1 MKAGFFVL
9 KQGGTMRVLKFGGT
23 SLANAQRFNQV
34 ADIVINNQQQSQIA
48 LVLSAPSGV
57 TNNLVAVVE
66 KTSQGLSADEHLIAI
81 QKIFSELI
89 KGLKETYAEL
99 ADDLLRNTFENEI
112 AELSNL
118 LEGVRLLGQCPAS
131 IEARIL
137 SKGEVLS
144 VACMKQLLIA
154 KGQDVEVIVPQQKLI
169 SFKGG
174 YLEAQI
180 DIKTSRKLLAEDAI
194 VANAIYLMPGF
205 TAGNEEG
212 ETLVLGRNGSDYSA
226 AVLAACL
233 KAECC
238 EIWTDVDGVYS
249 CDPRLVKDA
258 KLLSSLSYAEAMEL
272 SYFGAKVLHPK
283 TIAPIAQHH
292 IPCLIKNT
300 HNPQAEGTLISAQ
313 TSNQKL
319 RVKGISD
326 LKGLSMLSISGPG
339 MKGIVGMAGRIFSTV
354 SRAGV
359 SIILITQSSSEY
371 SLSFCI
377 YSNDTQQAI
386 DALTEE
392 FSLEFENNLLE
403 EIDVIDKQ
411 AIISLVG
418 DGMKKEKGVAARF
431 LTALTD
437 ASINVT
443 AIAQGSSE
451 RSISAVVS
459 EKKANEAVI
468 ACHHSFFSSTQFI
481 DLFVIGC
488 GGVGGALI
496 DQIHRQQTYLAERN
510 IAIRVCGVVNS
521 RAMLLDVHG
530 VDLNNWRDLLK
541 DATEEL
547 SLVAMKNLV
556 NGSHII
562 NPVIVDC
569 TSNDGIAA
577 RYVDFLGAGFHVVT
591 ANKKANTSSMD
602 YYHQLRLTALMKRRK
617 FLYDTNVGAG
627 LPVIENIQN
636 LFNAGDRLVKFNG
649 ILSGSLSFIFGK
661 LDDGKSF
668 SDVTSEARN
677 LGFTEPDP
685 RDDLSGTDVARKL
698 LILARESGM
707 DITLDDVEVEQALP
721 PGFDDTGTAD
731 EFMARLPEADQYF
744 KQLQDKANE
753 EGKVLRYIGSIEDGK
768 CKCSIMAVD
777 ENDPLN
783 KVKDG
788 ENALAFY
795 SQYYQPIPLVLR
807 GYGAG
812 TEVTAAGV
820 FADVLRTLNWK
831 QEF

>member
-1 MKAGFFVL
+1 
-9 KQGGTMRVLKFGGT
+9 MRVLKFGGT
-23 SLANAQRFNQV
+23 SLANAERFNQV
-34 ADIVINNQQQSQIA
+34 ADIVISNQQQSQIA
-48 LVLSAPSGV
+48 VVLSAPAGV
-57 TNNLVAVVE
+57 TNNLLAVVE
-66 KTSQGLSADEHLIAI
+66 KTSMGISSENHLTDIQHIFAD
-81 QKIFSELI
+81 LI
-89 KGLKETYAEL
+89 KTLKGTYAEF
-99 ADDLLRNTFENEI
+99 ADDLLKTIFERELSH
-112 AELSNL
+112 LSNL
-118 LEGVRLLGQCPAS
+118 LEGVRLLAQCPAS
-131 IEARIL
+131 IEAQIL
-137 SKGEVLS
+137 SKGELLS

-154 KGQDVEVIVPQQKLI
+154 KGHKVEVIKPQEKLI
-169 SFKGG
+169 SHKGG

-180 DIKTSRKLLAEDAI
+180 DIDISRALFAKETI
-194 VANAIYLMPGF
+194 VKNAIYLMPGF
-205 TAGNEEG
+205 TAGNEQG

-283 TIAPIAQHH
+283 TIGPIAQHH

-300 HNPQAEGTLISAQ
+300 HNPQASGTLIGVEHGEEAMQ
-313 TSNQKL
+313 
-319 RVKGISD
+319 VKGISD
-326 LKGLSMLSISGPG
+326 LKDLTMLSISGPG
-339 MKGIVGMAGRIFSTV
+339 MKGIIGMAGRIFSTV
-354 SRAGV
+354 SRSGV

-377 YSNDTQQAI
+377 HSSDTHKAL
-386 DALTEE
+386 DALNEE
-392 FSLEFENNLLE
+392 FSLEFKNNLLE
-403 EIDVIDKQ
+403 PIDVVEKQ

-418 DGMKKEKGVAARF
+418 DGMKKARGVAARF
-431 LTALTD
+431 LTALTE

-459 EKKANEAVI
+459 EKKAKEAVI
-468 ACHHSFFSSTQFI
+468 ACHQSFFGSIQYI
-481 DLFVIGC
+481 DMFLIGC
-488 GGVGGALI
+488 GGVGAALV
-496 DQIHRQQTYLAERN
+496 DQVYRQQVYLSERN
-510 IAIRVCGVVNS
+510 IEIRVCGIANS
-521 RAMLLDVHG
+521 RTMLMDDQGIKLS
-530 VDLNNWRDLLK
+530 NWRDLLAN
-541 DATEEL
+541 ATQEL
-547 SLVAMKNLV
+547 SLSSMQSMVDH
-556 NGSHII
+556 SHII

-569 TSNDGIAA
+569 TSNDAIAA
-577 RYVDFLGAGFHVVT
+577 RYVDFLGAGFHVVA
-591 ANKKANTSSMD
+591 ANKKANTFSMD

-627 LPVIENIQN
+627 LPVIENMQN
-636 LFNAGDRLVKFNG
+636 LFKAGDQLVKFNG

-661 LDDGKSF
+661 LDDGKKF
-668 SDVTSEARN
+668 SEVTADARK

-685 RDDLSGTDVARKL
+685 REDLSGTDVARKL
-698 LILARESGM
+698 LILAREAGM
-707 DITLDDVEVEQALP
+707 ELSLDDVEIEPALP
-721 PGFDDTGTAD
+721 PGFDETGSVE
-731 EFMARLPEADQYF
+731 EFMTRLPEADAYF
-744 KQLQDKANE
+744 AELQAKADEN
-753 EGKVLRYIGSIEDGK
+753 GQVLRYIGGIENGK
-768 CKCSIMAVD
+768 CKCSIKAVNED
-777 ENDPLN
+777 DPLN

>member
-1 MKAGFFVL
+1 
-9 KQGGTMRVLKFGGT
+9 MRVFKFGGS

-34 ADIVINNQQQSQIA
+34 ADIAINNHQQSQIA

-66 KTSQGLSADEHLIAI
+66 KTSQGLSSDEHLVAI
-81 QKIFSELI
+81 QKIFLELI
-89 KGLKETYAEL
+89 KGLKATYTEL
-99 ADDLLRNTFENEI
+99 ADQLLHNTFENEI
-112 AELSNL
+112 AELSQL
-118 LEGVRLLGQCPAS
+118 LEGVRLLGQCPES

-154 KGQDVEVIVPQQKLI
+154 KGHQVELINPQQKLI
-169 SFKGG
+169 AFKGG
-174 YLEAQI
+174 YLEAQV
-180 DIKTSRKLLAEDAI
+180 DIEASRALFSKEPI

-205 TAGNEEG
+205 TAGNEQG

-258 KLLSSLSYAEAMEL
+258 KLLTSLSYAEAMEL

-283 TIAPIAQHH
+283 TIAPIAQHY

-313 TSNQKL
+313 KSNQKL
-319 RVKGISD
+319 LVKGISD
-326 LKGLSMLSISGPG
+326 LKGLTMLSVSGPG

-377 YSNDTQQAI
+377 YSSDNKKAI
-386 DALTEE
+386 AALKDE

-403 EIDVIDKQ
+403 PVDVIENL

-418 DGMKKEKGVAARF
+418 DGMKKAKGIAARF

-437 ASINVT
+437 AAINIT

-451 RSISAVVS
+451 RSISAVVA

-468 ACHHSFFSSTQFI
+468 ACHQSFFSSTQYI

-496 DQIHRQQTYLAERN
+496 DQIHRQKNYLAERN
-510 IAIRVCGVVNS
+510 ISLRLCGIANS
-521 RAMLLDVHG
+521 RAMLLDVQG
-530 VDLNNWRDLLK
+530 VDLNNWRELVK

-547 SLVAMKNLV
+547 SLAVLKGLV
-556 NGSHII
+556 DGSHII

-569 TSNDGIAA
+569 TSNDAIAA

-591 ANKKANTSSMD
+591 ANKKANTSSME

-627 LPVIENIQN
+627 LPVIENMQN
-636 LFNAGDRLVKFNG
+636 LLNAGDRLVKFNG

-661 LDDGKSF
+661 LDEGKLF
-668 SDVTSEARN
+668 SEVTLEARN

-698 LILARESGM
+698 LILAREAGM
-707 DITLDDVEVEQALP
+707 ELTLDDVEVEQALP
-721 PGFDDTGTAD
+721 PGFDDTGTTE
-731 EFMARLPEADQYF
+731 EFMARLPEADAYF
-744 KQLQDKANE
+744 KRMQDEANE
-753 EGKVLRYIGSIEDGK
+753 KGLVLRYVGSISNGK
-768 CKCSIMAVD
+768 CKCSIVAVTED
-777 ENDPLN
+777 DPLN
-783 KVKDG
+783 KVKSG

>member
-1 MKAGFFVL
+1 
-9 KQGGTMRVLKFGGT
+9 MRVLKFGGT

-34 ADIVINNQQQSQIA
+34 ADIVINNHQQSQIA

-81 QKIFSELI
+81 QKIFAELI
-89 KGLKETYAEL
+89 KGLKDTYSEL
-99 ADDLLRNTFENEI
+99 ADELLRNTFENEI
-112 AELSNL
+112 AELTNL
-118 LEGVRLLGQCPAS
+118 LEGVRLLGQCPPS

-137 SKGEVLS
+137 SKGEALS
-144 VACMKQLLIA
+144 IACMKQLLIA
-154 KGQDVEVIVPQQKLI
+154 KGHQVEVIIPQEKLI
-169 SFKGG
+169 AHKGG

-180 DIKTSRKLLAEDAI
+180 DIEASRLLFAKEPI
-194 VANAIYLMPGF
+194 VAHAIYLMPGF

-258 KLLSSLSYAEAMEL
+258 KLLTSLSYAEAMEL

-283 TIAPIAQHH
+283 TIAPIAQHY

-313 TSNQKL
+313 ESEQKL
-319 RVKGISD
+319 QVKGISD
-326 LKGLSMLSISGPG
+326 LKGLSMLSVSGPG
-339 MKGIVGMAGRIFSTV
+339 MKGIVGMAGRIFTTI
-354 SRAGV
+354 SRADV

-377 YSNDTQQAI
+377 YSNDTKKAI
-386 DALTEE
+386 SALTEE

-403 EIDVIDKQ
+403 KIDVIDKQ

-418 DGMKKEKGVAARF
+418 DGMKKEKGIAARF

-437 ASINVT
+437 ASINIT

-451 RSISAVVS
+451 RSISAVVA
-459 EKKANEAVI
+459 ERKANEAVI
-468 ACHHSFFSSTQFI
+468 ACHNSFFNSTQYI
-481 DLFVIGC
+481 DLFLIGC
-488 GGVGGALI
+488 GGVGGALV
-496 DQIHRQQTYLAERN
+496 DQIHRQQSYLAERN
-510 IAIRVCGVVNS
+510 IAIRVCGVANS
-521 RAMLLDVHG
+521 KVMLLDVQG
-530 VDLNNWRDLLK
+530 INLDNWRDLLK

-547 SLVAMKNLV
+547 SLIAMKNLV
-556 NGSHII
+556 DGSHII

-591 ANKKANTSSMD
+591 ANKKANTSSME

-627 LPVIENIQN
+627 LPVIENMQN

-661 LDDGKSF
+661 LDEGMSF
-668 SDVTSEARN
+668 SDVTTEARN
-677 LGFTEPDP
+677 IGFTEPDP

-698 LILARESGM
+698 LILAREAGM
-707 DITLDDVEVEQALP
+707 DLTLDDVEVEQALP
-721 PGFDDTGTAD
+721 PGFDDSGTTD
-731 EFMARLPEADQYF
+731 EFMARLPAADAYF
-744 KQLQDKANE
+744 KELQDKANE
-753 EGKVLRYIGSIEDGK
+753 TGKVLRYIGSIEDGK

>member
-1 MKAGFFVL
+1 
-9 KQGGTMRVLKFGGT
+9 MRVLKFGGT

-66 KTSQGLSADEHLIAI
+66 KTSQGLSADEHLTAI
-81 QKIFSELI
+81 QTIFAELI
-89 KGLKETYAEL
+89 AGLKETYIEL
-99 ADDLLRNTFENEI
+99 ADQLLRNTFENEI
-112 AELSNL
+112 AELTQL
-118 LEGVRLLGQCPAS
+118 LEGVRLLGQCPPS

-137 SKGEVLS
+137 SKGEALS
-144 VACMKQLLIA
+144 IACMKQLLIA
-154 KGQDVEVIVPQQKLI
+154 KGKQVEVIVPQQKLI
-169 SFKGG
+169 AFKGG

-180 DIKTSRKLLAEDAI
+180 DINASRSLFEKETL

-205 TAGNEEG
+205 TAGNSDG

-249 CDPRLVKDA
+249 CDPRLVKNA
-258 KLLSSLSYAEAMEL
+258 KLLTSLSYAEAMEL

-283 TIAPIAQHH
+283 TIAPIAQHA

-300 HNPQAEGTLISAQ
+300 HNPQADGTLISEKQ
-313 TSNQKL
+313 SDQKL

-354 SRAGV
+354 SRADV

-377 YSNDTQQAI
+377 YSADTEKAI
-386 DALTEE
+386 AALTEE
-392 FSLEFENNLLE
+392 FTLEFENNLLE
-403 EIDVIDKQ
+403 DIDVIDHQ

-418 DGMKKEKGVAARF
+418 DGMKQKKGISARF

-451 RSISAVVS
+451 RSISVVID
-459 EKKANEAVI
+459 ERKANEAVI
-468 ACHHSFFSSTQFI
+468 ACHHSFFTNTQFI

-496 DQIHRQQTYLAERN
+496 DQIYRQQSYLAERN
-510 IAIRVCGVVNS
+510 IAIRVCGVANS
-521 RAMLLDVHG
+521 RAMLLDASG
-530 VDLNNWRDLLK
+530 VELSDWRDALK
-541 DATEEL
+541 DATEAL
-547 SLVAMKNLV
+547 SLASMKNLV

-569 TSNDGIAA
+569 TSNDAIAA

-602 YYHQLRLTALMKRRK
+602 YYHQLRLTALTKRRK

-636 LFNAGDRLVKFNG
+636 LFNAGDRLMKFNG

-661 LDDGKSF
+661 LDEGQSF
-668 SDVTSEARN
+668 SDVTAEARSI
-677 LGFTEPDP
+677 GFTEPDP

-698 LILARESGM
+698 LILAREAGM
-707 DITLDDVEVEQALP
+707 ELSLDDIEVEQALP
-721 PGFDDTGTAD
+721 PGFDDSGTAE
-731 EFMARLPEADQYF
+731 EFMARLPEADAYF
-744 KQLQDKANE
+744 KSLQEKADK
-753 EGKVLRYIGSIEDGK
+753 EGKVLRYVGSIDNGK
-768 CKCSIMAVD
+768 CKCSIMAV
-777 ENDPLN
+777 EANDPLN

-820 FADVLRTLNWK
+820 FADVMRTLNWK

>member
-180 DIKTSRKLLAEDAI
+180 DIKTSRKLLAQDAI

-258 KLLSSLSYAEAMEL
+258 KLLTSLSYAEAMEL

-313 TSNQKL
+313 KSDQKL

-386 DALTEE
+386 DALVEE

-707 DITLDDVEVEQALP
+707 NINLDDVEVEQALP

>member
-1 MKAGFFVL
+1 
-9 KQGGTMRVLKFGGT
+9 MRVLKFGGT

-66 KTSQGLSADEHLIAI
+66 KTSQGLPADEHLIAI
-81 QKIFSELI
+81 QKIFLELI
-89 KGLKETYAEL
+89 KGLKETYTEL
-99 ADDLLRNTFENEI
+99 ADQLLKNTFENEI
-112 AELSNL
+112 AELSKL

-137 SKGEVLS
+137 CKGEVLS
-144 VACMKQLLIA
+144 IACMKQLLIA
-154 KGQDVEVIVPQQKLI
+154 KGQDVELIIPQQKLL
-169 SFKGG
+169 SYKGG

-180 DIKTSRKLLAEDAI
+180 DINASRALFAKDPI
-194 VANAIYLMPGF
+194 IANAIYLMPGF
-205 TAGNEEG
+205 TAGNEDG

-258 KLLSSLSYAEAMEL
+258 KLLTSLSYAEAMEL

-283 TIAPIAQHH
+283 TIAPIAQHS

-300 HNPQAEGTLISAQ
+300 HNPQAPGTLISAQ
-313 TSNQKL
+313 KSDQKL

-326 LKGLSMLSISGPG
+326 LKGLSMLSVSGPG
-339 MKGIVGMAGRIFSTV
+339 MKGIVGMAGRIFTTI

-377 YSNDTQQAI
+377 YSSDTQKAI
-386 DALTEE
+386 DTLTEE
-392 FSLEFENNLLE
+392 FKLEFENNLLE

-431 LTALTD
+431 LMALTD

-468 ACHHSFFSSTQFI
+468 ACHHSFFSKAQYI

-496 DQIHRQQTYLAERN
+496 DQIHRQQSYLAERN
-510 IAIRVCGVVNS
+510 IAIRVCGVANS
-521 RAMLLDVHG
+521 RAMLMDVAG
-530 VDLNNWRDLLK
+530 VDLTNWRDLVK
-541 DATEEL
+541 DATDEMSL
-547 SLVAMKNLV
+547 ATMKSLVD
-556 NGSHII
+556 GSRII

-627 LPVIENIQN
+627 LPVIENMQN
-636 LFNAGDRLVKFNG
+636 LFNAGDQLVKFNG

-661 LDDGKSF
+661 LDEGKSF
-668 SDVTSEARN
+668 SEVTAEARN

-698 LILARESGM
+698 LILAREAGM
-707 DITLDDVEVEQALP
+707 ELTLDDVEVEQALP
-721 PGFDDTGTAD
+721 PGFDDTGSAD
-731 EFMARLPEADQYF
+731 EFMARLTDADAYF
-744 KQLQDKANE
+744 KELQDKANE
-753 EGKVLRYIGSIEDGK
+753 ENKVLRYIGSIEDGK

>member
-194 VANAIYLMPGF
+194 VSNAIYLMPGF

-258 KLLSSLSYAEAMEL
+258 KLLTSLSYAEAMEL

-521 RAMLLDVHG
+521 RAMLLDVNG

-661 LDDGKSF
+661 LDEGKSF

>member
-1 MKAGFFVL
+1 
-9 KQGGTMRVLKFGGT
+9 MRVLKFGGT

-34 ADIVINNQQQSQIA
+34 ADIVINNQEQSQIA

-66 KTSQGLSADEHLIAI
+66 KTSKGLPAEEHLVAI
-81 QKIFSELI
+81 QKIFAELI
-89 KGLKETYAEL
+89 KGLKDTYVEL

-112 AELSNL
+112 AELSKL
-118 LEGVRLLGQCPAS
+118 LEGVRLLGQCPPN
-131 IEARIL
+131 IESRIL
-137 SKGEVLS
+137 CKGEILS
-144 VACMKQLLIA
+144 VACMKQLLLA
-154 KGQDVEVIVPQQKLI
+154 KGQQVEVINPQQKLI
-169 SFKGG
+169 AFKGG

-180 DIKTSRKLLAEDAI
+180 DIKASRLLLAKDPI

-205 TAGNEEG
+205 TAGNDRG
-212 ETLVLGRNGSDYSA
+212 ETVVLGRNGSDYSA

-233 KAECC
+233 KADCC

-283 TIAPIAQHH
+283 TISPIAQHS

-300 HNPQAEGTLISAQ
+300 NNPEAEGTLISAENKE
-313 TSNQKL
+313 SKL

-326 LKGLSMLSISGPG
+326 LKGLSMLSVSGPG
-339 MKGIVGMAGRIFSTV
+339 MKGIVGMAGRIFSTI
-354 SRAGV
+354 SRADV

-377 YSNDTQQAI
+377 HSNDTERAI
-386 DALTEE
+386 KALNNE

-403 EIDVIDKQ
+403 EIDIIDKQ

-431 LTALTD
+431 LMALTD
-437 ASINVT
+437 ASINIT

-451 RSISAVVS
+451 RSISVVVS
-459 EKKANEAVI
+459 EKRANEAVI
-468 ACHHSFFSSTQFI
+468 ACHHSFFSRTQFI

-496 DQIHRQQTYLAERN
+496 DQIHRQQSYLAERN
-510 IAIRVCGVVNS
+510 ITIRICGVANS
-521 RAMLLDVHG
+521 RAILLDVNG
-530 VDLNNWRDLLK
+530 IDLTCWRDRLK
-541 DATEEL
+541 DAVGEL
-547 SLVAMKNLV
+547 SLVSMKNLV

-569 TSNDGIAA
+569 TSNDAIAA

-602 YYHQLRLTALMKRRK
+602 YYRQLRFTALTKRRK

-661 LDDGKSF
+661 LDEGKPF
-668 SDVTSEARN
+668 SQVTAEARA

-698 LILARESGM
+698 LILAREAGM
-707 DITLDDVEVEQALP
+707 ELSLEDIEIQQALP
-721 PGFDDTGTAD
+721 PAFDDTGTTD
-731 EFMARLPEADQYF
+731 EFMARLPEADAYF
-744 KQLQDKANE
+744 KDLQDKANE
-753 EGKVLRYIGSIEDGK
+753 ESKVLRYIGSIEDGK

-777 ENDPLN
+777 ANDPLN

>member
-1 MKAGFFVL
+1 MAGFFVL

-258 KLLSSLSYAEAMEL
+258 KLLTSLSYAEAMEL

>member
-1 MKAGFFVL
+1 
-9 KQGGTMRVLKFGGT
+9 MRVLKFGGT
-23 SLANAQRFNQV
+23 SLANAERFNQV
-34 ADIVINNQQQSQIA
+34 ADIVISNQQQSQIA
-48 LVLSAPSGV
+48 LVLSAPAGV
-57 TNNLVAVVE
+57 TNNLIAVVE
-66 KTSQGLSADEHLIAI
+66 KTSMGISSENHLSDIQHIFAD
-81 QKIFSELI
+81 LI
-89 KGLKETYAEL
+89 KTLKGTYAEF
-99 ADDLLRNTFENEI
+99 ADELLETIFER
-112 AELSNL
+112 ELSHLSDL
-118 LEGVRLLGQCPAS
+118 LEGVRLLAQCPAS
-131 IEARIL
+131 IEAQIL
-137 SKGEVLS
+137 SKGELLS

-154 KGQDVEVIVPQQKLI
+154 KGHRVEVIKPQEKLI
-169 SFKGG
+169 AYKGG

-180 DIKTSRKLLAEDAI
+180 DIDVSRALFEKEAI
-194 VANAIYLMPGF
+194 VKNAIYLMPGF
-205 TAGNEEG
+205 TAGNEQG

-283 TIAPIAQHH
+283 TIGPIAQHH

-300 HNPQAEGTLISAQ
+300 HNPQASGTLIGVEHGDEEMQ
-313 TSNQKL
+313 
-319 RVKGISD
+319 VKGISD
-326 LKGLSMLSISGPG
+326 LKGLTMLSISGPG

-354 SRAGV
+354 SRSGV

-377 YSNDTQQAI
+377 HSCDTQK
-386 DALTEE
+386 ALLALNEE
-392 FSLEFENNLLE
+392 FSLEFKNNLLE
-403 EIDVIDKQ
+403 SIDVVEKQ

-418 DGMKKEKGVAARF
+418 DGMKKARGVAARF
-431 LTALTD
+431 LTALTE

-459 EKKANEAVI
+459 EKKAKEAVI
-468 ACHHSFFSSTQFI
+468 ACHQSFFGSVQYI
-481 DLFVIGC
+481 DMFLIGC
-488 GGVGGALI
+488 GGVGAALV
-496 DQIHRQQTYLAERN
+496 DQVHRQQEYLSERN
-510 IAIRVCGVVNS
+510 IEIRVCGIANS
-521 RAMLLDVHG
+521 RKMLMDDQGIQLS
-530 VDLNNWRDLLK
+530 NWRDLLAN
-541 DATEEL
+541 ATQEL
-547 SLVAMKNLV
+547 SLSSMQSMVDD
-556 NGSHII
+556 SHII

-569 TSNDGIAA
+569 TSNDAIAA
-577 RYVDFLGAGFHVVT
+577 RYVDFLGAGFHVVA
-591 ANKKANTSSMD
+591 ANKKANTFSMD

-627 LPVIENIQN
+627 LPVIENMQN
-636 LFNAGDRLVKFNG
+636 LFKAGDQLVKFNG

-661 LDDGKSF
+661 LDSGKKF
-668 SDVTSEARN
+668 SEVTAEARN

-685 RDDLSGTDVARKL
+685 REDLSGTDVARKL
-698 LILARESGM
+698 LILAREAGM
-707 DITLDDVEVEQALP
+707 ELSLDDVEIEPALP
-721 PGFDDTGTAD
+721 PGFDESGSVD
-731 EFMARLPEADQYF
+731 EFMTRLTEADAYF
-744 KQLQDKANE
+744 AELQAKADEN
-753 EGKVLRYIGSIEDGK
+753 GQVLRYIGGIENGK
-768 CKCSIMAVD
+768 CKCSIKAVNED
-777 ENDPLN
+777 DPLN

-795 SQYYQPIPLVLR
+795 SRYYQPIPLVLR

>member
-1 MKAGFFVL
+1 
-9 KQGGTMRVLKFGGT
+9 MRVLKFGGT

-194 VANAIYLMPGF
+194 VSNAIYLMPGF

-258 KLLSSLSYAEAMEL
+258 KLLTSLSYAEAMEL

-661 LDDGKSF
+661 LDEGKSF

>member
-1 MKAGFFVL
+1 
-9 KQGGTMRVLKFGGT
+9 MRVLKFGGT

-34 ADIVINNQQQSQIA
+34 ADIVINNQEQSQIA

-66 KTSQGLSADEHLIAI
+66 KTSKGLPAEEHLVAI
-81 QKIFSELI
+81 QKIFAELI
-89 KGLKETYAEL
+89 KGLKDTYVEL

-112 AELSNL
+112 AELSKL
-118 LEGVRLLGQCPAS
+118 LEGVRLLGQCPPN
-131 IEARIL
+131 IESRIL
-137 SKGEVLS
+137 CKGEILS
-144 VACMKQLLIA
+144 VACMKQLLLA
-154 KGQDVEVIVPQQKLI
+154 KGQQVEVINPQQKLI
-169 SFKGG
+169 AFKGG

-180 DIKTSRKLLAEDAI
+180 DIKASRLLLAKDPI

-205 TAGNEEG
+205 TAGNDRG
-212 ETLVLGRNGSDYSA
+212 ETVVLGRNGSDYSA

-233 KAECC
+233 KADCC

-283 TIAPIAQHH
+283 TISPIAQHS

-300 HNPQAEGTLISAQ
+300 NNPEAEGTLISAENKE
-313 TSNQKL
+313 SKL

-326 LKGLSMLSISGPG
+326 LKGLSMLSVSGPG
-339 MKGIVGMAGRIFSTV
+339 MKGIVGMAGRIFSTI
-354 SRAGV
+354 SRADV

-377 YSNDTQQAI
+377 HSNDTERAI
-386 DALTEE
+386 KALNNE

-403 EIDVIDKQ
+403 EIDIIDKQ

-431 LTALTD
+431 LMALTD
-437 ASINVT
+437 ASINIT

-451 RSISAVVS
+451 RSISVVVS
-459 EKKANEAVI
+459 EKRANEAVI
-468 ACHHSFFSSTQFI
+468 ACHHSFFSRTQFI

-496 DQIHRQQTYLAERN
+496 DQIHRQQSYLAERN
-510 IAIRVCGVVNS
+510 ITIRICGVANS
-521 RAMLLDVHG
+521 RAILLDVNG
-530 VDLNNWRDLLK
+530 IDLTCWRDRLK
-541 DATEEL
+541 DAVGEL
-547 SLVAMKNLV
+547 SLVSMKNLV

-569 TSNDGIAA
+569 TSNDAIAA

-602 YYHQLRLTALMKRRK
+602 YYRQLRFTALTKRRK

-636 LFNAGDRLVKFNG
+636 LFNAGDRLIKFNG

-661 LDDGKSF
+661 LDEGKPF
-668 SDVTSEARN
+668 SQVTAEARA

-698 LILARESGM
+698 LILAREAGM
-707 DITLDDVEVEQALP
+707 ELSLEDIEIQQALP
-721 PGFDDTGTAD
+721 PAFDDTGTTD
-731 EFMARLPEADQYF
+731 EFMARLPEADAYF
-744 KQLQDKANE
+744 KDLQDKANE
-753 EGKVLRYIGSIEDGK
+753 ESKVLRYIGSIEDGK

-777 ENDPLN
+777 ANDPLN

>member
-1 MKAGFFVL
+1 
-9 KQGGTMRVLKFGGT
+9 MRVLKFGGT

-66 KTSQGLSADEHLIAI
+66 KTSQGLSADEHLVAI
-81 QKIFSELI
+81 QTIFAELI

-112 AELSNL
+112 AELTKL
-118 LEGVRLLGQCPAS
+118 LEGVRLLGQCPPS

-144 VACMKQLLIA
+144 IACMKQLLLA
-154 KGQDVEVIVPQQKLI
+154 KGKQAEVIVPQEKLI
-169 SFKGG
+169 SYKGG

-180 DIKTSRKLLAEDAI
+180 DIQASRLLFAKESI
-194 VANAIYLMPGF
+194 NTNAIYLMPGF

-258 KLLSSLSYAEAMEL
+258 KLLTSLSYAEAMEL

-283 TIAPIAQHH
+283 TIAPIAQHA

-313 TSNQKL
+313 KSDQNL

-354 SRAGV
+354 SRADV

-377 YSNDTQQAI
+377 YSNDTEKAI
-386 DALTEE
+386 SALTEE

-403 EIDVIDKQ
+403 EIDVVDKQ

-418 DGMKKEKGVAARF
+418 DGMKKEKGISARF

-451 RSISAVVS
+451 RSISAVIS
-459 EKKANEAVI
+459 EKKANEAVM

-496 DQIHRQQTYLAERN
+496 DQIYRQQSYLAERN
-510 IAIRVCGVVNS
+510 ITIRVCGVANS
-521 RAMLLDVHG
+521 RAMLLDVQG

-547 SLVAMKNLV
+547 SLVNMKNLV

-569 TSNDGIAA
+569 TSNDAIAA

-602 YYHQLRLTALMKRRK
+602 YYRQLRLTALMKRRK

-636 LFNAGDRLVKFNG
+636 LFNAGDQLIKFNG

-661 LDDGKSF
+661 LDEGQSF
-668 SDVTSEARN
+668 SEVTAEARGI
-677 LGFTEPDP
+677 GFTEPDP

-698 LILARESGM
+698 LILAREAGM
-707 DITLDDVEVEQALP
+707 ELSLEDIEVEQALP
-721 PGFDDTGTAD
+721 PGFDDTGSAD
-731 EFMARLPEADQYF
+731 EFMERLPQADAYF
-744 KQLQDKANE
+744 KELQDKADE

-777 ENDPLN
+777 ANDPLN

>member
-1 MKAGFFVL
+1 
-9 KQGGTMRVLKFGGT
+9 MRVLKFGGT

-66 KTSQGLSADEHLIAI
+66 KTSQGLSADEHLTAI
-81 QKIFSELI
+81 QTIFAELI
-89 KGLKETYAEL
+89 AGLKETYAEL
-99 ADDLLRNTFENEI
+99 ADQLLRNTFENEI
-112 AELSNL
+112 AELTQL
-118 LEGVRLLGQCPAS
+118 LEGVRLLGQCPPS

-137 SKGEVLS
+137 SKGEALS
-144 VACMKQLLIA
+144 IACMKQLLIA
-154 KGQDVEVIVPQQKLI
+154 KGKQVEVIVPQQKLI
-169 SFKGG
+169 AFKGG

-180 DIKTSRKLLAEDAI
+180 DINTSRSLFEKETL

-205 TAGNEEG
+205 TAGNSDG

-258 KLLSSLSYAEAMEL
+258 KLLTSLSYAEAMEL

-283 TIAPIAQHH
+283 TIAPIAQHA

-300 HNPQAEGTLISAQ
+300 HNPQADGTLISEKQ
-313 TSNQKL
+313 SDQQL

-354 SRAGV
+354 SRADV

-377 YSNDTQQAI
+377 YSADTEKAI
-386 DALTEE
+386 AALTEE
-392 FSLEFENNLLE
+392 FTLEFENNLLE
-403 EIDVIDKQ
+403 DIDVIDHQ

-418 DGMKKEKGVAARF
+418 DGMKQKKGISARF

-451 RSISAVVS
+451 RSISVVID
-459 EKKANEAVI
+459 ERKANEAVI
-468 ACHHSFFSSTQFI
+468 ACHHSFFTNTQFI

-496 DQIHRQQTYLAERN
+496 DQIYRQQSYLAERN
-510 IAIRVCGVVNS
+510 IAIRVCGVANS
-521 RAMLLDVHG
+521 RAMLLNASG
-530 VDLNNWRDLLK
+530 VELSDWRDALK
-541 DATEEL
+541 DATEAL
-547 SLVAMKNLV
+547 SLASMKNLV

-569 TSNDGIAA
+569 TSNDAIAA

-602 YYHQLRLTALMKRRK
+602 YYHQLRLTALTKRRK

-636 LFNAGDRLVKFNG
+636 LFNAGDRLMKFNG

-661 LDDGKSF
+661 LDEGQSF
-668 SDVTSEARN
+668 SDVTAEARSI
-677 LGFTEPDP
+677 GFTEPDP

-698 LILARESGM
+698 LILAREAGM
-707 DITLDDVEVEQALP
+707 ELSLDDIEVEQALP
-721 PGFDDTGTAD
+721 PGFDDSGTAD
-731 EFMARLPEADQYF
+731 EFMARLPEADAYF
-744 KQLQDKANE
+744 KSLQEKADK
-753 EGKVLRYIGSIEDGK
+753 EGKVLRYVGSIDNGK
-768 CKCSIMAVD
+768 CKCSIMAV
-777 ENDPLN
+777 EANDPLN

-820 FADVLRTLNWK
+820 FADVMRTLNWK

>member
-1 MKAGFFVL
+1 
-9 KQGGTMRVLKFGGT
+9 MRVLKFGGT

-34 ADIVINNQQQSQIA
+34 ADIVINNQQQAQIA

-81 QKIFSELI
+81 QTIFAELI
-89 KGLKETYAEL
+89 KGLKETYNEL

-112 AELSNL
+112 AELSKL
-118 LEGVRLLGQCPAS
+118 LEGVRLLGQCPPS
-131 IEARIL
+131 IEAKIL

-144 VACMKQLLIA
+144 VACMKQLLLV
-154 KGQDVEVIVPQQKLI
+154 KGQQVEVIVPQEKLVA
-169 SFKGG
+169 FKGG

-180 DIKTSRKLLAEDAI
+180 DIKASRLLFAKEPI

-258 KLLSSLSYAEAMEL
+258 KLLTSLSYAEAMEL

-283 TIAPIAQHH
+283 TIAPIAQHA

-300 HNPQAEGTLISAQ
+300 HNPQAEGTLISAEK
-313 TSNQKL
+313 SDQKL

-326 LKGLSMLSISGPG
+326 LKGLSMLSVSGPG
-339 MKGIVGMAGRIFSTV
+339 MKGIIGMAGRIFSTV

-377 YSNDTQQAI
+377 YSNDTEKALS
-386 DALTEE
+386 ALTEE

-403 EIDVIDKQ
+403 EIDVVDKQ

-418 DGMKKEKGVAARF
+418 DGMKKEKGISARF

-451 RSISAVVS
+451 RSISAVIA
-459 EKKANEAVI
+459 ERKANEAVI
-468 ACHHSFFSSTQFI
+468 ACHHSFFSNTQFI

-496 DQIHRQQTYLAERN
+496 DQIHRQQSYLAERN
-510 IAIRVCGVVNS
+510 VAIRVCGVANS
-521 RAMLLDVHG
+521 RAMLLDVQS

-547 SLVAMKNLV
+547 SLANMKGLV

-569 TSNDGIAA
+569 TSNDAIAA

-636 LFNAGDRLVKFNG
+636 LFNAGDQLVKFNG

-661 LDDGKSF
+661 LDEGQSF
-668 SDVTSEARN
+668 SAVTAEARGI
-677 LGFTEPDP
+677 GFTEPDP

-698 LILARESGM
+698 LILAREAGM
-707 DITLDDVEVEQALP
+707 ELSLDDIDIQQALP
-721 PGFDDTGTAD
+721 PGFDDSGTAD
-731 EFMARLPEADQYF
+731 EFMARLPEADAYF
-744 KQLQDKANE
+744 KELQDKANE

-777 ENDPLN
+777 ANDPLN

>member
-1 MKAGFFVL
+1 
-9 KQGGTMRVLKFGGT
+9 MRVLKFGGT
-23 SLANAQRFNQV
+23 SLANAERFGQV

-48 LVLSAPSGV
+48 LVLSAPAGV

-66 KTSQGLSADEHLIAI
+66 KTSNGLSAETNLVDIQRIFANLIN
-81 QKIFSELI
+81 
-89 KGLKETYAEL
+89 GLKNTYAEF
-99 ADDLLRNTFENEI
+99 ADDLLKAFFER
-112 AELSNL
+112 ELKHLSDL
-118 LEGVRLLGQCPAS
+118 LEGVRLLAQCPAS
-131 IEARIL
+131 IEAQIL
-137 SKGEVLS
+137 SKGELLS
-144 VACMKQLLIA
+144 IACMKQLLIS
-154 KGQDVEVIVPQQKLI
+154 KGHSVEVIKPQEKLI
-169 SFKGG
+169 AYKGG

-180 DIKTSRKLLAEDAI
+180 DIEASRELLTAQPIDK
-194 VANAIYLMPGF
+194 NAIYLMPGF
-205 TAGNEEG
+205 TAGNELG
-212 ETLVLGRNGSDYSA
+212 ETVVLGRNGSDYSA

-233 KAECC
+233 SAECC

-283 TIAPIAQHH
+283 TIAPIAQHQ

-300 HNPQAEGTLISAQ
+300 HNPQADGTLIGVEHGEQALQ
-313 TSNQKL
+313 
-319 RVKGISD
+319 VKGISD
-326 LKGLSMLSISGPG
+326 LKGLTMLSLSGAG
-339 MKGIVGMAGRIFSTV
+339 MKGIVGMAGRICATV

-377 YSNDTQQAI
+377 YSRDTKNAV

-392 FSLEFENNLLE
+392 FALEFKDKLLE
-403 EIDVIDKQ
+403 PIDLIEHR

-418 DGMKKEKGVAARF
+418 DGMKKAKGVAARF
-431 LTALTD
+431 LTALSE
-437 ASINVT
+437 ASINIT

-451 RSISAVVS
+451 RSISVVVS
-459 EKKANEAVI
+459 EKKAQEAVI
-468 ACHHSFFSSTQFI
+468 ACHQSFFGSEQYI
-481 DLFVIGC
+481 DMFLIGC
-488 GGVGGALI
+488 GGVGGALV
-496 DQIHRQQTYLAERN
+496 DQVYRQQARLAERN
-510 IAIRVCGVVNS
+510 IQIRVCGIANS
-521 RAMLLDVHG
+521 RVMLMNERGIELS
-530 VDLNNWRDLLK
+530 NWREQLE
-541 DATEEL
+541 DATL
-547 SLVAMKNLV
+547 PLALSNMQSLVDT
-556 NGSHII
+556 SHII

-569 TSNDGIAA
+569 TSNDAIAA

-602 YYHQLRLTALMKRRK
+602 YYQQLRFTALTKRRK

-627 LPVIENIQN
+627 LPVIENMQN
-636 LFNAGDRLVKFNG
+636 LFNAGDQLVKFNG

-661 LDDGKSF
+661 LDDGLSF
-668 SDVTSEARN
+668 SDVTTQARSM
-677 LGFTEPDP
+677 GFTEPDP

-698 LILARESGM
+698 LILAREAGM
-707 DITLDDVEVEQALP
+707 QLALEDVEIEQALP
-721 PGFDDTGTAD
+721 PGFDDSGSTD
-731 EFMARLPEADQYF
+731 EFMARLPEANAYF
-744 KQLQDKANE
+744 KELQEQAEKS
-753 EGKVLRYIGSIEDGK
+753 GQVLRYVGSIEDGK
-768 CKCSIMAVD
+768 CKCSIKAVD
-777 ENDPLN
+777 ADDPLN

-831 QEF
+831 QEI

>member
-1 MKAGFFVL
+1 
-9 KQGGTMRVLKFGGT
+9 MRVLKFGGT

-258 KLLSSLSYAEAMEL
+258 KLLTSLSYAEAMEL

>member
-1 MKAGFFVL
+1 L
-9 KQGGTMRVLKFGGT
+9 LLT
-23 SLANAQRFNQV
+23 
-34 ADIVINNQQQSQIA
+34 INN
-48 LVLSAPSGV
+48 
-57 TNNLVAVVE
+57 
-66 KTSQGLSADEHLIAI
+66 KI
-81 QKIFSELI
+81 QTIFAELI

-112 AELSNL
+112 AELTKL
-118 LEGVRLLGQCPAS
+118 LEGVRLLGQCPPS

-144 VACMKQLLIA
+144 VACMKQLLLA
-154 KGQDVEVIVPQQKLI
+154 KGQQVEVIVPQEKLI

-180 DIKTSRKLLAEDAI
+180 DIKASRLLFAKETI
-194 VANAIYLMPGF
+194 NANAIYLMPGF
-205 TAGNEEG
+205 TASNEEG
-212 ETLVLGRNGSDYSA
+212 VTLVLGRNGSDYSA

-258 KLLSSLSYAEAMEL
+258 TLLTSLSYAEAMEL

-283 TIAPIAQHH
+283 TIAPIAQHA

-313 TSNQKL
+313 KSDQKL

-326 LKGLSMLSISGPG
+326 LKGLSMLSVSGPG

-354 SRAGV
+354 SRADV

-377 YSNDTQQAI
+377 YSNDTEKAI
-386 DALTEE
+386 SALTEE

-403 EIDVIDKQ
+403 EIDVVDKQ

-418 DGMKKEKGVAARF
+418 DGMKKEKGISARF

-451 RSISAVVS
+451 RSISAVIS
-459 EKKANEAVI
+459 EKKANEAVM

-496 DQIHRQQTYLAERN
+496 DQIYRQQSYLAERN
-510 IAIRVCGVVNS
+510 ITIRVCGVANS
-521 RAMLLDVHG
+521 RAMLLDTQG

-547 SLVAMKNLV
+547 SLVNMKNLV

-569 TSNDGIAA
+569 TSNDAIAA

-602 YYHQLRLTALMKRRK
+602 YYRQLRLTALMKRRK

-636 LFNAGDRLVKFNG
+636 LFNAGDQLIKFNG

-661 LDDGKSF
+661 LDEGQSF
-668 SDVTSEARN
+668 SAVTAEARGI
-677 LGFTEPDP
+677 GFTEPDP

-698 LILARESGM
+698 LILAREAGM
-707 DITLDDVEVEQALP
+707 ELSLDDIEIEQALP
-721 PGFDDTGTAD
+721 PGFDDSGTAD
-731 EFMARLPEADQYF
+731 EFMERLPQADAYF
-744 KQLQDKANE
+744 KELQDKADE

-777 ENDPLN
+777 ANDPLN

>member
-1 MKAGFFVL
+1 
-9 KQGGTMRVLKFGGT
+9 MRVLKFGGT
-23 SLANAQRFNQV
+23 SLANAERFNQV
-34 ADIVINNQQQSQIA
+34 ADIVVNNQQQSQIA
-48 LVLSAPSGV
+48 LVLSAPAGV

-66 KTSQGLSADEHLIAI
+66 KTSHGLSAETNLVDI
-81 QKIFSELI
+81 QRIFAELI
-89 KGLKETYAEL
+89 RDLKSTYSEF
-99 ADDLLRNTFENEI
+99 ADDLLKTVFEQELLH
-112 AELSNL
+112 LSNL

-131 IEARIL
+131 IEAQIL
-137 SKGEVLS
+137 SKGELLS
-144 VACMKQLLIA
+144 IACMKQLLIA
-154 KGQDVEVIVPQQKLI
+154 KGHLVEVIKPQEMLI
-169 SFKGG
+169 AYKGG

-180 DIKTSRKLLAEDAI
+180 DIEASTARFAEQPL
-194 VANAIYLMPGF
+194 VSNAIYLMPGF
-205 TAGNEEG
+205 TAGNEQG

-233 KAECC
+233 KAQCC

-258 KLLSSLSYAEAMEL
+258 KLLDSLSYAEAMEL

-300 HNPQAEGTLISAQ
+300 HNPQANGTLIGIGES
-313 TSNQKL
+313 SQKL
-319 RVKGISD
+319 QVKGISD
-326 LKGLSMLSISGPG
+326 LKGLTMLSISGPG
-339 MKGIVGMAGRIFSTV
+339 MKGIVGMAGRIFTTI

-377 YSNDTQQAI
+377 ASSDTQKALQA
-386 DALTEE
+386 LNEE
-392 FSLEFENNLLE
+392 FALEFKNKLLE
-403 EIDVIDKQ
+403 PIDLVEKR

-418 DGMKKEKGVAARF
+418 DGMKKAKGVAARF
-431 LTALTD
+431 LTALTE

-451 RSISAVVS
+451 RSISVVVS
-459 EKKANEAVI
+459 EKKAKQAVI
-468 ACHHSFFSSTQFI
+468 ACHHKFFGSVQYI
-481 DLFVIGC
+481 DMFLIGS
-488 GGVGGALI
+488 GGVGGALV
-496 DQIHRQQTYLAERN
+496 DQVYRQQARLAERN
-510 IAIRVCGVVNS
+510 IQIRVCGIANS
-521 RAMLLDVHG
+521 RAMLMNEQGIELS
-530 VDLNNWRDLLK
+530 NWRDLLK
-541 DATEEL
+541 DATETL
-547 SLVAMKNLV
+547 SLSGMQALV
-556 NGSHII
+556 NDSHII

-569 TSNDGIAA
+569 TSDDAIAA

-602 YYHQLRLTALMKRRK
+602 YYHQLRLTALMNRRK

-627 LPVIENIQN
+627 LPVIENMQN
-636 LFNAGDRLVKFNG
+636 LFNAGDQLVKFNG

-661 LDDGKSF
+661 LDEGLSF
-668 SDVTSEARN
+668 SDVTAQARELN
-677 LGFTEPDP
+677 FTEPDP

-698 LILARESGM
+698 LILAREAGM
-707 DITLDDVEVEQALP
+707 ELSLEDVEIEQALP
-721 PGFDDTGTAD
+721 PGFDDSGTPD
-731 EFMARLPEADQYF
+731 EFMSRLPEADAYF
-744 KQLQDKANE
+744 KELQQKATE
-753 EGKVLRYIGSIEDGK
+753 KGQVLRYIGSIADGK
-768 CKCSIMAVD
+768 CKCSIKAVD
-777 ENDPLN
+777 ADDPLN

-820 FADVLRTLNWK
+820 FADLLRTLNCK
-831 QEF
+831 QEL

>member
-1 MKAGFFVL
+1 
-9 KQGGTMRVLKFGGT
+9 MRVLKFGGT

-66 KTSQGLSADEHLIAI
+66 KTSQGLSAEEHLIAI
-81 QKIFSELI
+81 QKIFAELI
-89 KGLKETYAEL
+89 KDLKETYGEL
-99 ADDLLRNTFENEI
+99 ADDILRNAFETEI
-112 AELSNL
+112 TELSKL

-137 SKGEVLS
+137 SKGEALS
-144 VACMKQLLIA
+144 IACMKQLLIA
-154 KGQDVEVIVPQQKLI
+154 KGHNVEVINPQQKLI
-169 SFKGG
+169 AYKGG

-180 DIKTSRKLLAEDAI
+180 DIEESRLLFAKEPI
-194 VANAIYLMPGF
+194 VTNVIYLMPGF
-205 TAGNEEG
+205 TAGNEQG
-212 ETLVLGRNGSDYSA
+212 ETVVLGRNGSDYSA

-258 KLLSSLSYAEAMEL
+258 KLLTSLSYAEAMEL

-283 TIAPIAQHH
+283 TIAPIAQHS

-300 HNPQAEGTLISAQ
+300 HNPQADGTLISAQ
-313 TSNQKL
+313 KSEQPL
-319 RVKGISD
+319 QVKGISD
-326 LKGLSMLSISGPG
+326 LKGLSMLSVSGPG

-377 YSNDTQQAI
+377 YSNDTKCAI
-386 DALTEE
+386 AALKEE

-403 EIDVIDKQ
+403 QIDVIEKQ

-437 ASINVT
+437 ASINIT

-468 ACHHSFFSSTQFI
+468 ACHHSFFSKTQYI

-488 GGVGGALI
+488 GGVGGALV
-496 DQIHRQQTYLAERN
+496 DQIHRQHNYLAERN
-510 IAIRVCGVVNS
+510 ISIRVCGVANS
-521 RAMLLDVHG
+521 RAMLLDVQG
-530 VDLNNWRDLLK
+530 IDLDNWRDLLK
-541 DATEEL
+541 DATDEL
-547 SLVAMKNLV
+547 SLVSMKTLV
-556 NGSHII
+556 DGSHII

-577 RYVDFLGAGFHVVT
+577 RYVDFLGSGFHVVT

-627 LPVIENIQN
+627 LPVIENMQN
-636 LFNAGDRLVKFNG
+636 LFNAGDRLVRFNG

-661 LDDGKSF
+661 LDEGMSF
-668 SDVTSEARN
+668 SDVTTEARN

-698 LILARESGM
+698 LILAREAGM
-707 DITLDDVEVEQALP
+707 NLTLDDVEIEQALP
-721 PGFDDTGTAD
+721 PGFDDTGTTD
-731 EFMARLPEADQYF
+731 EFMARLPEADAYF
-744 KQLQDKANE
+744 KELQNKADE
-753 EGKVLRYIGSIEDGK
+753 TGKVLRYIGSIENGK
-768 CKCSIMAVD
+768 CRCNIVAID

>member
-1 MKAGFFVL
+1 
-9 KQGGTMRVLKFGGT
+9 MRVLKFGGT
-23 SLANAQRFNQV
+23 SLANAERFNQV

-48 LVLSAPSGV
+48 LVLSAPAGV

-66 KTSQGLSADEHLIAI
+66 KTSKGLSAESNLVDI
-81 QKIFSELI
+81 QRIFADLI
-89 KGLKETYAEL
+89 KGLKSTYEEF
-99 ADDLLRNTFENEI
+99 ADDLLKTIFER
-112 AELSNL
+112 ELSHLSDL
-118 LEGVRLLGQCPAS
+118 LEGVRLLAQCPAS
-131 IEARIL
+131 IEAQIL
-137 SKGEVLS
+137 SKGELLS
-144 VACMKQLLIA
+144 IACMKQLLISR
-154 KGQDVEVIVPQQKLI
+154 GHLVEVIKPQEKLI
-169 SFKGG
+169 SYKGG

-180 DIKTSRKLLAEDAI
+180 DIEASRALLMKKPR
-194 VANAIYLMPGF
+194 VKNAIYLMPGF
-205 TAGNEEG
+205 TAGNEQG

-300 HNPQAEGTLISAQ
+300 HNPQATGTLIGVEHGDEVLQ
-313 TSNQKL
+313 
-319 RVKGISD
+319 VKGISD
-326 LKGLSMLSISGPG
+326 LKGLAMLSLSGPG
-339 MKGIVGMAGRIFSTV
+339 MKGIVGMAGRIFTTI

-371 SLSFCI
+371 SLGFCI
-377 YSNDTQQAI
+377 ASDDTQN
-386 DALTEE
+386 ALHALNEE
-392 FSLEFENNLLE
+392 FALEFQNNLLE
-403 EIDVIDKQ
+403 EIDVVENQ
-411 AIISLVG
+411 AIVSLIG
-418 DGMKKEKGVAARF
+418 DGMKKTKGVAARF
-431 LTALTD
+431 LTALTE
-437 ASINVT
+437 ASVNIA

-451 RSISAVVS
+451 RSISVVVAE
-459 EKKANEAVI
+459 EKAQEAVI
-468 ACHHSFFSSTQFI
+468 ACHRKFFGSVQYI
-481 DLFVIGC
+481 DMFLIGC
-488 GGVGGALI
+488 GGVGGALV
-496 DQIHRQQTYLAERN
+496 DQVYRQQARLRERN
-510 IAIRVCGVVNS
+510 IQIRVCGIANS
-521 RAMLLDVHG
+521 RVMLMSDQGIELAD
-530 VDLNNWRDLLK
+530 WREQLQE
-541 DATEEL
+541 ATEPL
-547 SLVAMKNLV
+547 SLQSMQSLV
-556 NGSHII
+556 NDSHII

-591 ANKKANTSSMD
+591 ANKKANTSSME
-602 YYHQLRLTALMKRRK
+602 YYQQLRLTALMKRRK

-627 LPVIENIQN
+627 LPVIENMQN
-636 LFNAGDRLVKFNG
+636 LFNAGDQLVKFNG

-661 LDDGKSF
+661 LDDGLSF
-668 SDVTSEARN
+668 SEVTAQARSM
-677 LGFTEPDP
+677 GFTEPDP

-698 LILARESGM
+698 LILAREAGM
-707 DITLDDVEVEQALP
+707 ELSLEDVEIEQALP
-721 PGFDDTGTAD
+721 PGFDDSGSTE
-731 EFMARLPEADQYF
+731 EFMARLPQADAYF
-744 KQLQDKANE
+744 NELQEKANE
-753 EGKVLRYIGSIEDGK
+753 QGQVLRYVGSIEDGK
-768 CKCSIMAVD
+768 CKCSIKAVD
-777 ENDPLN
+777 GDDPLN

>member
-1 MKAGFFVL
+1 
-9 KQGGTMRVLKFGGT
+9 MRVLKFGGT
-23 SLANAQRFNQV
+23 SLANAERFNQV

-48 LVLSAPSGV
+48 LVLSAPAGV

-66 KTSQGLSADEHLIAI
+66 KTSNGLSAETHLTDI
-81 QKIFSELI
+81 QRIFADLI
-89 KGLKETYAEL
+89 KGLKSTYSEL
-99 ADDLLRNTFENEI
+99 ADDLLRTIFER
-112 AELSNL
+112 ELKHLSDL
-118 LEGVRLLGQCPAS
+118 LEGVRLLSQCPAS
-131 IEARIL
+131 IEAQIL
-137 SKGEVLS
+137 SKGELLS
-144 VACMKQLLIA
+144 IACMKQLLIA
-154 KGQDVEVIVPQQKLI
+154 KGHTVEVIVPQQKLLAK
-169 SFKGG
+169 KGG

-180 DIKTSRKLLAEDAI
+180 DIEASRALFEAEEI
-194 VANAIYLMPGF
+194 VKGAIYLMPGF
-205 TAGNEEG
+205 TAGNAEG

-258 KLLSSLSYAEAMEL
+258 KLLDSLSYAEAMEL

-283 TIAPIAQHH
+283 TIAPISQHH

-300 HNPQAEGTLISAQ
+300 NNPQAPGTLIGGEVDD
-313 TSNQKL
+313 KL
-319 RVKGISD
+319 YVKGISD
-326 LKGLSMLSISGPG
+326 LKNITMISISGAG
-339 MKGIVGMAGRIFSTV
+339 MKGIVGMAGRIFTTI
-354 SRAGV
+354 SRSGV
-359 SIILITQSSSEY
+359 SLILISQSSSEY
-371 SLSFCI
+371 SLSFGI
-377 YSNDTQQAI
+377 HDVDTDKTVAVLEEEFALEFDNKLLEPITVVRDQAI
-386 DALTEE
+386 
-392 FSLEFENNLLE
+392 
-403 EIDVIDKQ
+403 V
-411 AIISLVG
+411 SLVG
-418 DGMKKEKGVAARF
+418 DGIKSTKGVAARF
-431 LTALTD
+431 LMALNQ

-443 AIAQGSSE
+443 AIATSSEE

-459 EKKANEAVI
+459 NKKSQEAVI
-468 ACHHSFFSSTQFI
+468 ACHQCFFSSTQYI
-481 DLFVIGC
+481 DLFLIGC
-488 GGVGGALI
+488 GGVGGALV
-496 DQIHRQQTYLAERN
+496 DQIHRQKEYLAQRN
-510 IAIRVCGVVNS
+510 VNIRVCGVANS
-521 RAMLLDVHG
+521 RAMLMDEKGIELT
-530 VDLNNWRDLLK
+530 NWRDLLK
-541 DATEEL
+541 DATEPL
-547 SLVAMKNLV
+547 SLSKMQGLV
-556 NGSHII
+556 NDSHII

-569 TSNDGIAA
+569 TSNDAIAA

-627 LPVIENIQN
+627 LPVIENMQN
-636 LFNAGDRLVKFNG
+636 LFNAGDQLVKFNG

-668 SDVTSEARN
+668 SEVTAEARAM
-677 LGFTEPDP
+677 GFTEPDP

-698 LILARESGM
+698 LILAREAGM
-707 DITLDDVEVEQALP
+707 EISLDDVEIQQALP
-721 PGFDDTGTAD
+721 PGFDDSGTAD
-731 EFMARLPEADQYF
+731 EFMARLPEADAYF
-744 KQLQDKANE
+744 KELQAKADEKNQ
-753 EGKVLRYIGSIEDGK
+753 VLRYIGSIVDGK
-768 CKCSIMAVD
+768 CKCSIEAVD
-777 ENDPLN
+777 ADDPLN

>member
-1 MKAGFFVL
+1 
-9 KQGGTMRVLKFGGT
+9 MRVLKFGGT
-23 SLANAQRFNQV
+23 SLANAERFNQV
-34 ADIVINNQQQSQIA
+34 ADIVINNHQQSQIA
-48 LVLSAPSGV
+48 LVLSAPAGV

-66 KTSQGLSADEHLIAI
+66 KTSHGLSAQENLVDI
-81 QKIFSELI
+81 QRIFAELI
-89 KGLKETYAEL
+89 RGLKNTYAEF
-99 ADDLLRNTFENEI
+99 ADNLLKTVFEQELLN
-112 AELSNL
+112 LSNL

-131 IEARIL
+131 IEAQIL
-137 SKGEVLS
+137 SKGELLS

-154 KGQDVEVIVPQQKLI
+154 KGHQVEVIKPQKMFI
-169 SFKGG
+169 AHKGG

-180 DIKTSRKLLAEDAI
+180 DIEESTALFAKLPI
-194 VANAIYLMPGF
+194 ISKAIYLMPGF
-205 TAGNEEG
+205 TAGNEQG

-258 KLLSSLSYAEAMEL
+258 KLLDSLSYAEAMEL

-300 HNPQAEGTLISAQ
+300 HNPQANGTLIGVGES
-313 TSNQKL
+313 SQKL
-319 RVKGISD
+319 QVKGISD
-326 LKGLSMLSISGPG
+326 LKGLTMLSISGAG
-339 MKGIVGMAGRIFSTV
+339 MKGIIGMAGRIFTTI

-377 YSNDTQQAI
+377 VSSDTQKAL
-386 DALTEE
+386 DALNEE
-392 FSLEFENNLLE
+392 FALEFKNKLLE
-403 EIDVIDKQ
+403 PIDLIEKR

-418 DGMKKEKGVAARF
+418 DGMKKAKGVAARF
-431 LTALTD
+431 LTALTE
-437 ASINVT
+437 ASINIT

-451 RSISAVVS
+451 RSISVVVS
-459 EKKANEAVI
+459 EEKAKQAVI
-468 ACHHSFFSSTQFI
+468 ACHHKFFGSVQYI
-481 DLFVIGC
+481 DMFLIGS
-488 GGVGGALI
+488 GGVGGALV
-496 DQIHRQQTYLAERN
+496 DQVYRQQARLAERN
-510 IAIRVCGVVNS
+510 IQIRVCGIANS
-521 RAMLLDVHG
+521 RAMLMNAQGIELS
-530 VDLNNWRDLLK
+530 NWRNLLK
-541 DATEEL
+541 EATGTL
-547 SLVAMKNLV
+547 SLSGMQALV
-556 NGSHII
+556 NDSHII

-569 TSNDGIAA
+569 TSDDAIAA

-627 LPVIENIQN
+627 LPVIENMQN
-636 LFNAGDRLVKFNG
+636 LFNAGDQLVKFNG

-661 LDDGKSF
+661 LDEGLLF
-668 SDVTSEARN
+668 SDVTAQARKLN
-677 LGFTEPDP
+677 FTEPDP

-698 LILARESGM
+698 LILAREAGM
-707 DITLDDVEVEQALP
+707 ELSLEDVEIEPALP
-721 PGFDDTGTAD
+721 PGFDDSGTAD
-731 EFMARLPEADQYF
+731 EFMSRLPEADGYF
-744 KQLQDKANE
+744 KELQQKASE
-753 EGKVLRYIGSIEDGK
+753 KGQVLRYIGSIAEGK
-768 CKCSIMAVD
+768 CKCSIKAVD
-777 ENDPLN
+777 ADDPLN

-820 FADVLRTLNWK
+820 FADLLRTLNCK
-831 QEF
+831 QEL

>member
-1 MKAGFFVL
+1 
-9 KQGGTMRVLKFGGT
+9 MRVLKFGGT
-23 SLANAQRFNQV
+23 SLANAEGFNQV
-34 ADIVINNQQQSQIA
+34 ADIVISNQQQSQIA
-48 LVLSAPSGV
+48 LVLSAPAGV

-66 KTSQGLSADEHLIAI
+66 KTSKGISSENHLIDI
-81 QKIFSELI
+81 QHIFAELI
-89 KGLKETYAEL
+89 KTLKGTYAEF
-99 ADDLLRNTFENEI
+99 ADELLKTIFAR
-112 AELSNL
+112 ELSHLSDL
-118 LEGVRLLGQCPAS
+118 LEGVRLLAQCPAS
-131 IEARIL
+131 IEAQIL
-137 SKGEVLS
+137 SKGELLS

-154 KGQDVEVIVPQQKLI
+154 KGHQVEVIKPQEKLI
-169 SFKGG
+169 AYKGG

-180 DIKTSRKLLAEDAI
+180 DIEVSRALFAKETI
-194 VANAIYLMPGF
+194 VKNAIYLMPGF
-205 TAGNEEG
+205 TAGNEQG

-300 HNPQAEGTLISAQ
+300 HNPQASGTLIGVEYGDEAMQ
-313 TSNQKL
+313 
-319 RVKGISD
+319 VKGISD
-326 LKGLSMLSISGPG
+326 LKGLTMLSISGPG

-354 SRAGV
+354 SRSGV

-377 YSNDTQQAI
+377 HSSDMQK
-386 DALTEE
+386 ALFALNEE
-392 FSLEFENNLLE
+392 FALEFKNNLLE
-403 EIDVIDKQ
+403 PIDVVERQ

-418 DGMKKEKGVAARF
+418 DGMKKAKGVAARF

-437 ASINVT
+437 ASINIT

-459 EKKANEAVI
+459 EKKAKEAVI
-468 ACHHSFFSSTQFI
+468 ACHQSFFGSIQYI
-481 DLFVIGC
+481 DMFLIGC
-488 GGVGGALI
+488 GGVGGALV
-496 DQIHRQQTYLAERN
+496 DQVHRQQEYLSERN
-510 IAIRVCGVVNS
+510 IGIRVCGIANS
-521 RAMLLDVHG
+521 RKMLMDDQGIELS
-530 VDLNNWRDLLK
+530 NWRDLLG

-547 SLVAMKNLV
+547 SLSNMQSMV
-556 NGSHII
+556 NDSHII

-569 TSNDGIAA
+569 TSNDAIAA
-577 RYVDFLGAGFHVVT
+577 RYVDFLGAGFHVVA

-627 LPVIENIQN
+627 LPVIENMQN
-636 LFNAGDRLVKFNG
+636 LFNAGDQLVKFNG

-661 LDDGKSF
+661 LDDGKKF
-668 SDVTSEARN
+668 SEVTLEARN

-685 RDDLSGTDVARKL
+685 REDLSGTDVARKL
-698 LILARESGM
+698 LILAREAGM
-707 DITLDDVEVEQALP
+707 ELSLDDVEIEQALP
-721 PGFDDTGTAD
+721 PGFDDTGSID
-731 EFMARLPEADQYF
+731 EFMARLPEADAYF
-744 KQLQDKANE
+744 AELQAKANE
-753 EGKVLRYIGSIEDGK
+753 NGQVLRYIGSIENGK
-768 CKCSIMAVD
+768 CKCSIKAVNAD
-777 ENDPLN
+777 DPLN